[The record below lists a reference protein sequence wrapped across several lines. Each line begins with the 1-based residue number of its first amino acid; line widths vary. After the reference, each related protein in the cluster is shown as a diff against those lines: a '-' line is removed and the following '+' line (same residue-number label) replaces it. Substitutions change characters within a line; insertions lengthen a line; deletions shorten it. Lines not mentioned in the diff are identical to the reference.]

1 MPDLSQRIENAY
13 AFIRSRTDL
22 KPVMGLVLGSGLG
35 DLCDRIEDQ
44 TVIPFGD
51 IPGFPVATVEGH
63 RGAFVFGTYERKN
76 VVAMRGRIHFYEGY
90 SEGEVTMP
98 IRVMKKL
105 GVRTLLLT
113 NAAGGINLSFSEG
126 ALMLLSDHINYSGSN
141 PLIGR
146 NLDEFGPRFPDM
158 SDVYNGELRRKLKE
172 MAEKEGIML
181 REGVYAM
188 YSGPSFETPAEI
200 RFLRTIGADAVGMS
214 TVPESIVARH
224 CGMEV
229 IGISCIT
236 NMAAGVLDRKLS
248 HLEVIET
255 ANRVKGTFT
264 RVVEMAVSLAV

>member
-1 MPDLSQRIENAY
+1 MPELSERIENAY
-13 AFIRSRTDL
+13 AFIRGMTNV
-22 KPVMGLVLGSGLG
+22 KPVIGLVLGSGLG
-35 DLCDRIEDQ
+35 DFSDRIEGQ

-63 RGAFVFGTYERKN
+63 RGAFVFGTYNGKT
-76 VVAMRGRIHFYEGY
+76 VVAMRGRLHYYEGY
-90 SEGEVTMP
+90 SESEITMP

-126 ALMLLSDHINYSGSN
+126 ALMLLTDHINYSGSN
-141 PLIGR
+141 PLIGK

-158 SDVYNGELRRKLKE
+158 SDVYNRELRSKLKD
-172 MAEKEGIML
+172 MAEKEGIRL
-181 REGVYAM
+181 HEGVYAM

-200 RFLRTIGADAVGMS
+200 RFFRTIGADAVGMS
-214 TVPESIVARH
+214 TVPEAIVARH

-229 IGISCIT
+229 IGVSCIT

-264 RVVEMAVSLAV
+264 RVVEMAVSLAE